1 MKTILICNSFR
12 NACYQQLFLSLMRE
26 GRKKRWRFAWM
37 ALPSEEDWRAEIP
50 QRIISELK
58 PRGVIAMHTER
69 FASILPKDLPVV
81 WIDCPVASVRTG
93 VHVRHDNASFG
104 EMAAKT
110 LLKGDGRMAVFGVD
124 GNIWSKE
131 RERAFVLTVRACG
144 RDCCRRSFDVSKV
157 NPYVA
162 LEPIRTTLQN
172 LSRPLQVFS
181 VTDWLADVVLMAAE
195 QLGWKCPRD
204 IRIVGV
210 DNNELVCMRS
220 ATSLSSVMPD
230 WRQGGKLAAE
240 ALDALM
246 HGEKAART
254 CLYGALGV
262 VRRAS
267 TMLPFKKHVDDR
279 VERGLAF
286 IHSEFTSP
294 IGAGDVVREMGCS
307 RRLAEIR
314 FREATGKSI
323 GETIADARYAHVCM
337 LLARRGTDISRL
349 PDMCGFKTAA
359 ALRRFFRQRAGKSL
373 RTQLTEKI

>member
-1 MKTILICNSFR
+1 
-12 NACYQQLFLSLMRE
+12 
-26 GRKKRWRFAWM
+26 M

-50 QRIISELK
+50 QRIISEVK
-58 PRGVIAMHTER
+58 PRGVIAMYSER
-69 FASILPKDLPVV
+69 FASMLPKDMPIV

-93 VHVRHDNASFG
+93 AHVRHDNASFG

-124 GNIWSKE
+124 GNIWSME
-131 RERAFVLTVRACG
+131 RERAFVRTVRACG
-144 RDCCRRSFDVSKV
+144 RDCRCCSFNVSKV

-162 LEPIRTTLQN
+162 LEPIRIALQN
-172 LSRPLQVFS
+172 LPRPLQVFA

-210 DNNELVCMRS
+210 DNNELICMRS
-220 ATSLSSVMPD
+220 AIAISSVMPD
-230 WRQGGKLAAE
+230 WSLGGKLAAE

-246 HGEKAART
+246 HGEKTART
-254 CLYGALGV
+254 RVYGALGV
-262 VRRAS
+262 MRRAS
-267 TMLPFKKHVDDR
+267 TMLPFKKRVDDR
-279 VERGLAF
+279 VESGLAF
-286 IHSEFTSP
+286 IHSEFTTP
-294 IGAGDVVREMGCS
+294 IDVGDVVRAMGCS

-337 LLARRGTDISRL
+337 LLSRRGTDISRL

-373 RTQLTEKI
+373 GAYLAEKS